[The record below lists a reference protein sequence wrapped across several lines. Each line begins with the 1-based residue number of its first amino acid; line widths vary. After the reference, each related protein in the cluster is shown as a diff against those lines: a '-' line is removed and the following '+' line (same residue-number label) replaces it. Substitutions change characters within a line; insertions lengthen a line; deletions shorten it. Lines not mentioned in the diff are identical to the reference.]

1 MTVTPVSQKKYIKVP
16 FGASIFSPHEILN
29 PRHIKSKLTLPCLRN
44 NVNIENLPN
53 VSQKAPA
60 PLCLPPFD
68 LMKERRPNIV
78 IN

>member
-44 NVNIENLPN
+44 NVNVENLPN
-53 VSQKAPA
+53 VS
-60 PLCLPPFD
+60 
-68 LMKERRPNIV
+68 
-78 IN
+78 